1 MSGLV
6 KLEDGHVSFKCPGCR
21 LYHNLPVHGAG
32 TTWEFNGDVEKPTL
46 SPSILARGG
55 CCYEADWHEQERRR
69 HPGAEQCDKGLPDES
84 GISMCHV
91 CHSFVRDGRIEFL
104 SDCTHSLAGQTVQ
117 LQPDHRAEVKP

>member
-1 MSGLV
+1 VSALV

-21 LYHNLPVHGAG
+21 LYHNLPVQGVG
-32 TTWEFNGDVEKPTL
+32 TTWEFNGDVKKPTL

-91 CHSFVRDGRIEFL
+91 CHSFVRDGQIEFL
-104 SDCTHSLAGQTVQ
+104 SDCTHSLAGMTIQ
-117 LQPDHRAEVKP
+117 LQADRRDEVKP